1 MLSVEYRTTADL
13 VRAFVRSTIAIPTGL
28 QNIFNT
34 KHVNVFIY
42 MLQTKSPRSYNAGKL
57 RVDSRWTWNRSIA
70 CSQWTVAGQL
80 ESLKCMVFPLH
91 RYEYSELKVAL
102 FYCTRLG

>member
-57 RVDSRWTWNRSIA
+57 RVDSKSIQVNMKSIDRMQPMN
-70 CSQWTVAGQL
+70 CCWSTGISQVHGVSVA
-80 ESLKCMVFPLH
+80 
-91 RYEYSELKVAL
+91 
-102 FYCTRLG
+102 